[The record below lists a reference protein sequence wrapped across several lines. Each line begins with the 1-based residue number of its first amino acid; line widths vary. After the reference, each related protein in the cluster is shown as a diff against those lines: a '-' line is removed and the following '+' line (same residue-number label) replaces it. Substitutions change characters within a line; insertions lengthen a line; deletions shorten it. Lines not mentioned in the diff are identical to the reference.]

1 MDHTAAETSPR
12 RAGRKQI
19 GDRGRARSQRAMNSR
34 LRVCILL
41 WAVKTFVELRRV
53 GEGREDVSKAVC
65 GSPAGSD
72 ILFLLALP
80 TLKYRILLLLWLCE

>member
-53 GEGREDVSKAVC
+53 GEG
-65 GSPAGSD
+65 
-72 ILFLLALP
+72 
-80 TLKYRILLLLWLCE
+80 